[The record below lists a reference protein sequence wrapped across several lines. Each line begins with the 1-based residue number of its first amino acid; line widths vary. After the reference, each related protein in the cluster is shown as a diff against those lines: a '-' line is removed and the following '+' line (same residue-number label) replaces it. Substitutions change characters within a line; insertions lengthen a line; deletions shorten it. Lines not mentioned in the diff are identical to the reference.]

1 MTSGRRWEMTPED
14 EGTREKR
21 RWRVAPEGVIFV
33 FIAVLMA
40 GVGYS
45 EIQDE
50 LALER
55 RGEVVTATVLHKE
68 TAPRSGEPIDIRFVT
83 KDGETV
89 ETTTENYSA
98 AEVGQRIQVV
108 YDPMKPTR
116 VQSADLG
123 YEYQSSVV
131 VFGGGAVAILVVSL
145 SRFWSR
151 PTEADDSTAAPG

>member
-1 MTSGRRWEMTPED
+1 M
-14 EGTREKR
+14 
-21 RWRVAPEGVIFV
+21 FV
-33 FIAVLMA
+33 FVAVMLA

-45 EIQDE
+45 EIADN

-55 RGEVVTATVLHKE
+55 RGEVSAATVLHKD

-83 KDGETV
+83 KGGEIV
-89 ETTTENYSA
+89 ETTTENYSV

-123 YEYQSSVV
+123 YDYQSTAI
-131 VFGGGAVAILVVSL
+131 VFGGGALAGLLVAL

-151 PTEADDSTAAPG
+151 PPETLD